1 MALVS
6 SGTIQLGIPASQ
18 PANRNISS
26 EFGNTPGADSISE
39 YYRGGAYVPNSPF
52 TSGIPTSGQI
62 SFSNFYGAAR
72 YTPMTVNIGNLNVT
86 RTDCS
91 RPYSFFTNR
100 ATNLSVSGGN
110 GSYSRDWD
118 GPNSYQNLFGA
129 WGFIQFQNIDNQTAA
144 NINIWVSNNSSN
156 FIGEYSRRAFY
167 NVTVNDGT
175 TSVNRSFSYTANLNA
190 GCR

>member
-52 TSGIPTSGQI
+52 TSGIPASGQI
-62 SFSNFYGAAR
+62 SFSNFYGAAA
-72 YTPMTVNIGNLNVT
+72 YTPISVNISNERRIAVDCSAPYSMFGNVT
-86 RTDCS
+86 
-91 RPYSFFTNR
+91 
-100 ATNLSVSGGN
+100 TNLSVSGGN
-110 GSYSRDWD
+110 GSYTIDWD
-118 GPNSYQNLFGA
+118 GPNSQSGS
-129 WGFIQFQNIDNQTAA
+129 GVVRFQNIDNRTGN
-144 NINIWVSNNSSN
+144 NINIFSTNNSNAS
-156 FIGEYSRRAFY
+156 GEFNRNANYNVNVTDGSSSANRAFQY
-167 NVTVNDGT
+167 DVNF
-175 TSVNRSFSYTANLNA
+175 NQ